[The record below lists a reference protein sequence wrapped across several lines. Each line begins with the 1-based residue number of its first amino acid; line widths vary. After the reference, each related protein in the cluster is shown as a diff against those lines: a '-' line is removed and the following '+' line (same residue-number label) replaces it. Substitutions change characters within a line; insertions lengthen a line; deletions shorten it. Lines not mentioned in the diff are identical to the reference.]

1 MRHIY
6 IRGIL
11 GLVWLAAAAAS
22 VFSGK
27 FEMVALYMIVGGAF
41 LYSAYS
47 GWKKEKGEK

>member
-11 GLVWLAAAAAS
+11 GLVWLAAAAS
-22 VFSGK
+22 VISGK
-27 FEMVALYMIVGGAF
+27 FEMAALYVIVGGAF